1 MRWAQHLETLLLIA
15 YRYAKGC
22 SLEDAYKMF
31 DNLFLKDIVF
41 WNTMIGG
48 YVDNGYNCR
57 ALELSERLEKE
68 SIMLGVIYLDNM
80 LNMNMTR
87 KIDLL

>member
-1 MRWAQHLETLLLIA
+1 METLLLIA

-48 YVDNGYNCR
+48 YVDNGFNCR